1 MNIII
6 CLDDKNGILFN
17 HRRQSRDQA
26 ICQRVLELAKGSVL
40 WMNEYSAKLFPTDKI
55 KVDDDFLRAAKAGDY
70 CFVESADFLEHS
82 DKIEKVIVYRWNK
95 VYPSDVK
102 VDMGFLDGKKLAQS
116 TDFAGNSHEK
126 ITQEIYV

>member
-17 HRRQSRDQA
+17 RRRQSQDGA
-26 ICQRVLELAKGSVL
+26 VCQRVLALTQGSTL
-40 WMNEYSAKLFPTDKI
+40 WMNAYSAKLFPADKV
-55 KVDDDFLRAAKAGDY
+55 KVSEAFLSLASPGDY
-70 CFVESADFLEHS
+70 CFVESADFLEYS
-82 DKIEKVIVYRWNK
+82 EKIEKVIVYRWNK

-102 VDMGFLDGKKLAQS
+102 VDKGFFDGKKRVQS
-116 TDFAGNSHEK
+116 EGFTGNSHEK